1 MEERSPRTVSR
12 LWLAR
17 SIPLGLA
24 LGVVIAAPGC
34 SGLHAGPRT
43 LAAVGAALVA
53 AGGGTWSAGE
63 VNDPSGASATSH
75 ALITAGFASVVT
87 GLAVIVAAGG
97 WMAATV
103 ACHADP
109 DCPDEEQ
116 CREIP
121 APPGGIPYKQ
131 CVPR

>member
-1 MEERSPRTVSR
+1 
-12 LWLAR
+12 L
-17 SIPLGLA
+17 LGLC
-24 LGVVIAAPGC
+24 LVAAVAGSGC
-34 SGLHAGPRT
+34 SGLHRGPRT

-53 AGGGTWSAGE
+53 AGGVTWSAGE
-63 VNDPSGASATSH
+63 VKDPSGQTATSH
-75 ALITAGFASVVT
+75 GLVSTGFAGVVA
-87 GLAVIVAAGG
+87 GLAVIVVAGG

-121 APPGGIPYKQ
+121 APPGGIPYRQ

>member
-1 MEERSPRTVSR
+1 
-12 LWLAR
+12 
-17 SIPLGLA
+17 
-24 LGVVIAAPGC
+24 
-34 SGLHAGPRT
+34 
-43 LAAVGAALVA
+43 VGAALIA
-53 AGGGTWSAGE
+53 AGGGVWAGGE
-63 VNDPSGASATSH
+63 VQDPSGQTASSH
-75 ALITAGFASVVT
+75 GLVTAGFASVVT
-87 GLAVIVAAGG
+87 GLAVIVVAGG

-103 ACHADP
+103 ACKADP